1 MKMRTNARWLTF
13 AALALALLVTALV
26 YWPGLS
32 GGYVFDDFPNI
43 IDNAGIHVTRSTLAN
58 WANAAWA
65 SPASEL
71 QRPLASLT
79 FALNWY
85 FGGSDPM
92 PMKAVNLG
100 IHLLNGL
107 LLYSMLRE
115 LLRAWRARRG

>member
-1 MKMRTNARWLTF
+1 MLPRFLNMSPRNR
-13 AALALALLVTALV
+13 LLVPSLLTVAVALTILV
-26 YWPGLS
+26 YRPGLS

-43 IDNAGIHVTRSTLAN
+43 VDNRAIHVTHSTVAA

-65 SPASEL
+65 SPASDL

-79 FALNWY
+79 FAVNW
-85 FGGSDPM
+85 FLSGSDPR

-107 LLYSMLRE
+107 LLYFM
-115 LLRAWRARRG
+115 